1 MKKDLMKN
9 NCYDVDET
17 MCIMGSCLEY
27 MFPETYK
34 KLEKE
39 YTIYDL
45 CLEQTHLNMALTKII
60 GMVVRKKVKNIIFVS
75 VDKSP
80 HCVQLHYIVTELRKF
95 ITEEELNVKNYVATD
110 KGLEEIPFEVISLS
124 KNLSGLNETLK
135 NKNHKKDIK

>member
-27 MFPETYK
+27 MFPEIYK
-34 KLEKE
+34 ELEEK

-45 CLEQTHLNMALTKII
+45 CLEQTHWNMAVTKIT

-95 ITEEELNVKNYVATD
+95 MSEEELGVKNYVATD
-110 KGLEEIPFEVISLS
+110 KGLEEIPFYVISLS
-124 KNLSGLNETLK
+124 KNLSGLKETLK
-135 NKNHKKDIK
+135 NQNKKNII